1 MSTVVIA
8 VVLTA
13 LVFDFTNGFHDT
25 ANAMA
30 TSIATGA
37 LRPRAAVLLA
47 GVLNLVGAFLWNLVT
62 WLLGLRRARRTRSSA
77 G

>member
-1 MSTVVIA
+1 MDLSVIVIA
-8 VVLTA
+8 VVITA

-37 LRPRAAVLLA
+37 FELVRWSRMFRFQRTVHLRAAVL
-47 GVLNLVGAFLWNLVT
+47 VGDD
-62 WLLGLRRARRTRSSA
+62 G
-77 G
+77 